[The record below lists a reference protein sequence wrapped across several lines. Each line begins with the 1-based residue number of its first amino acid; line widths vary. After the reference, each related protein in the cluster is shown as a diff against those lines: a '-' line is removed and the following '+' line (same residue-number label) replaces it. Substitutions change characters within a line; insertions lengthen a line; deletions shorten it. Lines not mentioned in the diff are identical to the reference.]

1 MKMKNVRKF
10 DFYADPGHGWL
21 KVGIGTLSKAGIV
34 PDISSFSYVKGRNV
48 FLEEDCD
55 ATRFV
60 SAMEKLGVRVE
71 VKYHSTD
78 KRSKIRSYWT
88 ASQDRLNGMVE
99 KYLGNGGV
107 A

>member
-1 MKMKNVRKF
+1 MKNVRKF

-60 SAMEKLGVRVE
+60 NAMEKLGVRVE

-78 KRSKIRSYWT
+78 KRSKIRGY
-88 ASQDRLNGMVE
+88 ASATPERLRGMVE
-99 KYLGNGGV
+99 RYLG